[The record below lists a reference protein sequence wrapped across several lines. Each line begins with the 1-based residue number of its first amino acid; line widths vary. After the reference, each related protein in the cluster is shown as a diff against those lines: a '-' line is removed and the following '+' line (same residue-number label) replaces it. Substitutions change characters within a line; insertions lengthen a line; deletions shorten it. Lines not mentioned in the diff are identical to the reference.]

1 MAAFPAETNFS
12 TTMAEGHCILK
23 IGGTQPGRV
32 ISVGEIDHE
41 DKYEAYSLFSTASI
55 EQVVG
60 YIKRAIGQ
68 GNFAVVVDSMADIA
82 TFTGLGLAVTL
93 EQLYPNSA
101 SAAVGWIFSATTC
114 LVTAKTSI
122 TPRGGPSTMTY
133 MIKPYSATGAAP
145 WTITENQAYS

>member
-12 TTMAEGHCILK
+12 TTIGEGHCILK

-41 DKYEAYSLFSTASI
+41 DKYEAYTGFSSASI

-68 GNFAVVVDSMADIA
+68 GNFGVVIDNMADIG
-82 TFTGLGLAVTL
+82 TYTGLALAVTL

-122 TPRGGPSTMTY
+122 NPRGGPSTMTFS
-133 MIKPYSATGAAP
+133 IKPYSAAGVAP
-145 WTITENQAYS
+145 FSVIENQAYS